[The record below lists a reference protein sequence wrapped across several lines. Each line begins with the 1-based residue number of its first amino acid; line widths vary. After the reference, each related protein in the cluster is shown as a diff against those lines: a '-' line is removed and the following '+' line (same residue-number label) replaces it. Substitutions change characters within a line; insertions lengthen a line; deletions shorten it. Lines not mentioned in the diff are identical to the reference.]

1 MPALPTSAGAASTPP
16 SLPQH
21 SLFQRAHIGEDD
33 DGKDTPPPIPVR
45 RYRRIYVNNLP
56 GSVNPVNSAEC
67 YSSESSD
74 LAPPPVPAPR
84 FAPSP
89 RQHEQDG
96 HVTSP
101 SPLTADSGIAM
112 SPPMRKVS
120 EIRRQLVQQHH
131 RQTKEADTASVGSS
145 LSHSDDS
152 KYDNLSA
159 SSSTSINSS
168 HNRLNTSQSLV
179 HAAAEIA
186 AAKHQAAASSKK
198 GQEEDQV
205 VGGKKAVVRRH
216 SSRIRRLSSSSSGS
230 CSSDRSGS
238 CSDDESSTCCC
249 CGNGTDDANGVDDDK
264 RQSDE
269 EDDEEEDDDEEE
281 EEVIEIHDHCVPAK
295 MPPNRK
301 SGPYENFI
309 PPPVVDD
316 NPEETGEQKSSEPM
330 VQQQDMSTFQRLLA
344 AGQTSNV

>member
-96 HVTSP
+96 HVMSP

-205 VGGKKAVVRRH
+205 GGKKAVVRRH

-249 CGNGTDDANGVDDDK
+249 CGNGTDDANGVDDK

-269 EDDEEEDDDEEE
+269 EDEEDDDDEEEE

-295 MPPNRK
+295 VPPNRK

-330 VQQQDMSTFQRLLA
+330 VQQQDMSTFQRMLA